1 LAVSGLS
8 SVSARI
14 KSSCNLNLTGNRP
27 QSATFHTAN
36 PLSVIVEI
44 PNIKR
49 LTMQKTTFKISK
61 MDCSSEEQM
70 IRMKLADLTNI
81 KSLDFD
87 IPNRKLTVIH
97 IGNYDQIIQ
106 RLDALKF
113 DTSLIDSV
121 SADNYETIS
130 DNAKR
135 ERKLLWQVLA
145 INFFFFALEL
155 TTGFISNSMGLVADS
170 LDMLA
175 DSIVYGLALFAV
187 GGTMTRKK
195 NIAKSAGYFQL
206 MLAVLGFVEV
216 IRRFIALEAIPNFQT
231 MIIISILALIG
242 NGLCL
247 YLLQKSK
254 SEEAHMQ
261 ASMIFTSNDII
272 VNFSVIVAGGLVY
285 LTNSKYPDLI
295 VGTIVFFIVGQGAFK
310 ILKLSK

>member
-1 LAVSGLS
+1 MAVSGLS

>member
-1 LAVSGLS
+1 
-8 SVSARI
+8 
-14 KSSCNLNLTGNRP
+14 
-27 QSATFHTAN
+27 
-36 PLSVIVEI
+36 
-44 PNIKR
+44 
-49 LTMQKTTFKISK
+49 MQKTTFKISK
-61 MDCSSEEQM
+61 MDCPSEEQM

-87 IPNRKLTVIH
+87 IPNRRLTVFHSDKHDNIF
-97 IGNYDQIIQ
+97 Q
-106 RLDALKF
+106 RLEDLKF

-121 SADNYETIS
+121 PADNYSRKT
-130 DNAKR
+130 DNIDR

-155 TTGFISNSMGLVADS
+155 TTGFIANSMGLVADS

-175 DSIVYGLALFAV
+175 DSIVYGLALIAV

-206 MLAVLGFVEV
+206 TLAIFGFIEV
-216 IRRFIALEAIPNFQT
+216 VRRFVGIEQVPAFQT
-231 MIIISILALIG
+231 MIFISLLALIG

-254 SEEAHMQ
+254 SKEAHMQ
-261 ASMIFTSNDII
+261 ASIIFTSNDVI
-272 VNFSVIVAGGLVY
+272 VNLGVIVAGGFVY
-285 LTNSKYPDLI
+285 MTNSKYPDLI
-295 VGTIVFFIVGQGAFK
+295 IGTIVFFIVGQGAFK